1 VPEEAVYFAREDY
14 VGFLGRLA
22 IDSIDLAVLL
32 VAYIIAGMFI
42 PEEYLSAILILWFI
56 VVYLYLAI
64 LKATGIPT
72 IGYWIVKARIVDPKG
87 NPPSL
92 FKATIRF
99 CFAFIGPINF
109 ILDLIWISGD
119 RYRQALRDKFG
130 HTYVVKNTAKPV
142 GIGEILYRRYFIFG
156 YSFIFAEIKETAKIG
171 ADDNSDKTQVN
182 N

>member
-1 VPEEAVYFAREDY
+1 MPEEAVYFARGDY

-22 IDSIDLAVLL
+22 IDCIDIGVLL
-32 VAYIIAGMFI
+32 AAYIIAAMFL
-42 PEEYLSAILILWFI
+42 PEEYLRAILILWFFI
-56 VVYLYLAI
+56 AYLYLAI

-72 IGYWIVKARIVDPKG
+72 IGYWVVKARIVDPRG

-92 FKATIRF
+92 FKATVRF

-109 ILDLIWISGD
+109 ILDLIWISSD
-119 RYRQALRDKFG
+119 RHRQALRDKFG
-130 HTYVVKNTAKPV
+130 HTYIVKNTAKPV
-142 GIGEILYRRYFIFG
+142 GIGKISYQRYFILG

-171 ADDNSDKTQVN
+171 PDDNSDKTQVN